1 MQSAESPAVLSPA
14 FQDFFSK
21 ITNPFF
27 HSPSNFSFLLYY
39 IRQSAISGRH
49 TIPCAF
55 RFINPLQFFSKNFRR
70 ISFGSSL
77 LQKAACQICSGF
89 PVFSLTS
96 SCLPLVRE
104 PPSGQSAGLPLLSA
118 KPCPGYPAAAAFLP
132 SAFAQFPTNRLQ
144 IFPQFPAEIEL
155 FILLEKLLQPD
166 RTLRQ
171 ICTPNIDRLR
181 RKRFLQ

>member
-55 RFINPLQFFSKNFRR
+55 RFINPLQFFQKTSAEFPSAPPCARRPPARSAAALLSFR
-70 ISFGSSL
+70 SQATCFLGYQEHL
-77 LQKAACQICSGF
+77 
-89 PVFSLTS
+89 
-96 SCLPLVRE
+96 
-104 PPSGQSAGLPLLSA
+104 SGQSGGLPLLSA

-132 SAFAQFPTNRLQ
+132 SALP
-144 IFPQFPAEIEL
+144 
-155 FILLEKLLQPD
+155 LL
-166 RTLRQ
+166 
-171 ICTPNIDRLR
+171 I
-181 RKRFLQ
+181 

>member
-39 IRQSAISGRH
+39 IRKSAISGRH

-55 RFINPLQFFSKNFRR
+55 PLYKSSSILSKNFRR

-77 LQKAACQICSGF
+77 RQKAACQILRGF

-96 SCLPLVRE
+96 SC
-104 PPSGQSAGLPLLSA
+104 PPSCSGATVRQSAGLPLLSA

-132 SAFAQFPTNRLQ
+132 SAFAQFPDKPSADIPTV
-144 IFPQFPAEIEL
+144 PS
-155 FILLEKLLQPD
+155 
-166 RTLRQ
+166 
-171 ICTPNIDRLR
+171 
-181 RKRFLQ
+181 